1 MIVVAGGTGRL
12 GSTLVPR
19 LVDAGHEVRV
29 LSRGLS
35 GDIAA
40 DVEHVRGDV
49 RSPEDVTRAV
59 AGADVVVSAVQ
70 GFAGPGGVTPRA
82 VDREGNLHL
91 IRAAARAG
99 ADTVL
104 VSLTHAA
111 ADSPLEIAREKYAA
125 ERALRDSGVG
135 WTIVRAAAFAELWI
149 QLLEDTA
156 GRSRRPLV
164 FGRGETPLW
173 WVSVE
178 DVAGEV
184 ARVAADGSARGRTI
198 EVVGPDGLTLMELA
212 AKVMQAHDWSGSPRR
227 VPPAALR
234 LAARSIG
241 SVVPT
246 IGRQTRAALAMERLA
261 PEGAAARS
269 GAAGRRSVDD
279 LLAALRAA

>member
-12 GSTLVPR
+12 GSAAVSR
-19 LVDAGHEVRV
+19 LVDSGHEVRV
-29 LSRGLS
+29 VSRGLS
-35 GDIAA
+35 GEVPAG
-40 DVEHVRGDV
+40 VEHVRCDV
-49 RSPEDVTRAV
+49 RSAEDVTRAV
-59 AGADVVVSAVQ
+59 KGAGVVVSAVQ
-70 GFAGPGGVTPRA
+70 GFVGPGGVTPRS
-82 VDREGNLHL
+82 VDREGNLRL
-91 IRAAARAG
+91 IQAAAE
-99 ADTVL
+99 ADADVVL

-125 ERALRDSGVG
+125 EQALRDSGAG

-149 QLLEDTA
+149 QILQDTA

-198 EVVGPDGLTLMELA
+198 EVIGPDGLTLMELA

>member
-1 MIVVAGGTGRL
+1 VIVVAGGTGRR

-70 GFAGPGGVTPRA
+70 GFAGPGGVTPRS

-91 IRAAARAG
+91 IRAAAEAG
-99 ADTVL
+99 ADVVL

-149 QLLEDTA
+149 QMLEDTA

-164 FGRGETPLW
+164 FGRGENPLW
-173 WVSVE
+173 WVSVD
-178 DVAGEV
+178 DVAAEL
-184 ARVAADGSARGRTI
+184 ARVAPDGSARDRTI
-198 EVVGPDGLTLMELA
+198 EVIGPDGLTLTELA
-212 AKVMQAHDWSGSPRR
+212 AKVMRAHGWPGSPRR
-227 VPPAALR
+227 VPPVALR
-234 LAARSIG
+234 IASRSIG
-241 SVVPT
+241 VVAPKV
-246 IGRQTRAALAMERLA
+246 GRQMSAALAMERLA

-269 GAAGRRSVDD
+269 FAVGRRSVDE
-279 LLAALRAA
+279 LLAARRAA